1 MLIRGVWKLPVLI
14 WGFPGYS
21 GYLKNLSGNT
31 GIGLQA
37 VGLKCTLA
45 AFTAGDAPG

>member
-1 MLIRGVWKLPVLI
+1 VEITWANL
-14 WGFPGYS
+14 GFSGIFFIGNS